1 MSEQN
6 ETAPGLAWA
15 AVRLILAT
23 VVTLGGLYQ
32 AGAWWA
38 GGYTVAGTIEAAG
51 VLGFLAG
58 LYPGE
63 PGADDEQGGA
73 V

>member
-1 MSEQN
+1 MTEQN
-6 ETAPGLAWA
+6 EKAPGLALA

-38 GGYTVAGTIEAAG
+38 AGYTVAGTIAAAG

-63 PGADDEQGGA
+63 PGGEPGP
-73 V
+73 

>member
-1 MSEQN
+1 MSEHD
-6 ETAPGLAWA
+6 EKSPDLAWP

-23 VVTLGGLYQ
+23 GVTFGGLYQ

-38 GGYTVAGTIEAAG
+38 GGYTVAGTIAAAG

-63 PGADDEQGGA
+63 PGP
-73 V
+73 